1 MPKVSVLIP
10 TYNAAAFL
18 DEAITSVLNQTFTD
32 FELVIVDNCSTD
44 HSKEVISKY
53 LVDKRV
59 RYYVNE
65 TNIGHVRNF
74 NKCLELADGEY
85 LKFLCADDKFHP
97 QLLEKFVAAMEQN
110 PSILL
115 VSSVPAAFGLMS
127 KVWEPPFTGYIKGTK
142 VIQEI
147 LKNYNYL
154 GHPTNVM
161 IKRAGLKVGNFK
173 LEYKW
178 LNDWELWLRILSI
191 GDCYIIPEKLAFT
204 RFHQDQIT
212 KSNEKSFSNYFET
225 YNLVK
230 SIKRDNELNLDF
242 AEFNIDE
249 VIKKRAK
256 DCTLALP
263 WTLMAIQKKQS
274 RQIFK
279 QAFKIAYTE
288 GVLVDSFILLSR
300 KFIQKIAAAIF

>member
-18 DEAITSVLNQTFTD
+18 DEAITSVLNQTFSD

-44 HSKEVISKY
+44 NSKEIISKY
-53 LVDKRV
+53 LTDKRV
-59 RYYVNE
+59 RYHINE

-74 NKCLELADGEY
+74 NKCLELAKGEY

-97 QLLEKFVAAMEQN
+97 QLLEKFVAVMEQYPN
-110 PSILL
+110 VLL
-115 VSSVPAAFGLMS
+115 ISSVPTAFGLVS
-127 KVWEPPFTGYIKGTK
+127 KVWEPPFSGLIKGKK

-161 IKRAGLKVGNFK
+161 IRRTGLKVGNFK

-191 GDCYIIPEKLAFT
+191 GDCYIIPEQLAFT
-204 RFHQDQIT
+204 RIHEAQVT

-225 YNLVK
+225 YNLVT

-242 AEFNIDE
+242 NEFNIDE
-249 VIKKRAK
+249 IIKRRAK

-279 QAFKIAYTE
+279 KAFNIAYKE
-288 GVLVDSFILLSR
+288 GVLVDSLILLSG
-300 KFIQKIAAAIF
+300 KFIKKISTAIF